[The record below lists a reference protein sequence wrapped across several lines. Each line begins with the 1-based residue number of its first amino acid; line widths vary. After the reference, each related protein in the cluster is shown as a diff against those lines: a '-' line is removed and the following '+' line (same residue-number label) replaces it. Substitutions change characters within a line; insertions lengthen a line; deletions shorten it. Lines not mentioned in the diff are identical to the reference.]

1 MLTPIKK
8 QGDKHIY
15 ILLQISI
22 IDWVSVCY
30 VGILRFVRMLIGSEI
45 TYRDALSIL
54 YEVHVIGN
62 HADRDKVLLKKS
74 CHGITPA
81 VAKARSAQVLRNSPL
96 AIPLSGHCPKGAT
109 RHHQM
114 PAGSGYLLQQ
124 IRGGRKGRTECQGL
138 GQSPNEGHRSR
149 GCPARHHEPITV
161 KS

>member
-8 QGDKHIY
+8 QGDEHVY

-22 IDWVSVCY
+22 IDWISVRY
-30 VGILRFVRMLIGSEI
+30 VDILRFVRMLIGSEI

-62 HADRDKVLLKKS
+62 HADGDKDLLKKS

-81 VAKARSAQVLRNSPL
+81 VAKARSAQALRNSPR

-114 PAGSGYLLQQ
+114 PAEVGV
-124 IRGGRKGRTECQGL
+124 
-138 GQSPNEGHRSR
+138 QSVCS
-149 GCPARHHEPITV
+149 ASLT
-161 KS
+161 

>member
-8 QGDKHIY
+8 QGDEHIY

-22 IDWVSVCY
+22 INWVSVCY
-30 VGILRFVRMLIGSEI
+30 MGTYRFVWMLIGSEI
-45 TYRDALSIL
+45 TYRDALSIF

-74 CHGITPA
+74 CHVITPA
-81 VAKARSAQVLRNSPL
+81 AAKARSAQVLRNSPL
-96 AIPLSGHCPKGAT
+96 AMRLSGHCPKGAT

-114 PAGSGYLLQQ
+114 PAGSGYLRQQ
-124 IRGGRKGRTECQGL
+124 IRGGRKGRTECQDL

-149 GCPARHHEPITV
+149 GCPAHHHEPITV